1 MTSKEVDALARK
13 RTPLPDEAGLCDMML
28 YHILTAI
35 YGEYREGIISADI
48 AKIEKARAMEKHREL
63 ELWERI
69 YKQQDKRTL
78 ELEVIAREA
87 QKEHKCPLCVKMY
100 DILCGYKRKEENED
114 TKNDT

>member
-1 MTSKEVDALARK
+1 MTGKDIDALARK
-13 RTPLPDEAGLCDMML
+13 REPLPDDAGLCDMML

-100 DILCGYKRKEENED
+100 DIFTGYRGRDN
-114 TKNDT
+114 NDS